1 MKSLSVFLSLLII
14 SGSRFLYAQESPDKG
29 KTHENVVYKIAED
42 GDSLALDIF
51 MPGQAMPA
59 HAVPVVMIIHG
70 GGWAEGDRTLETI
83 YYMQQ
88 LKKQLNNNGF
98 AVVSIDYTL
107 VSKNAHFPK
116 PVIDCKDAVRWIRA
130 NASKYNFDTNN
141 IGLWGGSAGGHLAL
155 LAAYTGDEKWKGDSL
170 LTPFSSRVNYVV
182 DNFGPTDLNAVFLSC
197 ASKFTLLFAKI
208 FLKKLLPIRERL
220 ILALTGYSIQSDKDK
235 AIETLCVYSPIL
247 YVDSSAVPTIIFH
260 GTKDKV
266 VPIEQSKKLQKEL
279 SVNNVEN
286 EFTIVEKGDHGF
298 NNISR
303 EETDSLVNKTVDYII
318 RHTKRQPHTL

>member
-1 MKSLSVFLSLLII
+1 MKSLPVFLSLLIL
-14 SGSRFLYAQESPDKG
+14 SGSSFLYAQEPSNKE
-29 KTHENVVYKIAED
+29 KTYENIIYKIAE
-42 GDSLALDIF
+42 GGHPLALDIF
-51 MPGQAMPA
+51 MPDHSTPA
-59 HAVPVVMIIHG
+59 HAIPVVMIIHG
-70 GGWAEGDRTLETI
+70 GAWAEGDRTLETI

-98 AVVSIDYTL
+98 AVISIDYTL
-107 VSKNAHFPK
+107 VSKTAHFPK
-116 PVIDCKDAVRWIRA
+116 PVIDCKDAVRWIRS

-155 LAAYTGDEKWKGDSL
+155 LAAYTGDEAWKGDSSL
-170 LTPFSSRVNYVV
+170 APFSSRVSYVV

-208 FLKKLLPIRERL
+208 FFKKLLPVRERL
-220 ILALTGYSIQSDKDK
+220 ILALTGYSIQTDKDK
-235 AIETLCVYSPIL
+235 AIETLCLYSPIL

-266 VPIEQSKKLQKEL
+266 VPIEQSKKLQKQL
-279 SVNNVEN
+279 ADNNVEN
-286 EFTIVEKGDHGF
+286 EFTTVEKGDHGF
-298 NNISR
+298 NNISK

-318 RHTKRQPHTL
+318 RHTRHPG